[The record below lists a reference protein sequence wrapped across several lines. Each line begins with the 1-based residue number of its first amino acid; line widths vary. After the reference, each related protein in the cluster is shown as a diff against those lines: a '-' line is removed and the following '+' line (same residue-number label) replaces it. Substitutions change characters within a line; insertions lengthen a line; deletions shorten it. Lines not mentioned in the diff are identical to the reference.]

1 MPVDVNVTPA
11 RLQKIRWTREGEPP
25 EAAGPPMSVQFNP
38 NTLALSHSNQNSANG
53 SDDTPSQRMQRAGS
67 KLTLDLL
74 FDVNAPQPDGQNAT
88 DVRRLTAPILEVLK
102 AGRPGGGGAS
112 NTPMPGLRFEWNA
125 FRFDG
130 MVDSINETMDFFSH
144 EGAPLRC
151 QLSIAMTERKTV
163 EEESTAG
170 DGPGAPGTAPRTPAP
185 SGAPLQNLMGG
196 SGDAWKAAATLN
208 GIENPR
214 LMQAGALLDLNVNV
228 GAALRSAATAA
239 AGAVS
244 GAASISGAN
253 LQVDARGKLRFP

>member
-11 RLQKIRWTREGEPP
+11 RLQMIRWIREGEEP
-25 EAAGPPMSVQFNP
+25 EPAGPPMSVQFNP
-38 NTLALSHSNQNSANG
+38 NSLSLSHSNQNSANA
-53 SDDTPSQRMQRAGS
+53 SDDTASQRMQRAES
-67 KLTLDLL
+67 KLTLELL

-144 EGAPLRC
+144 EGVPLRS
-151 QLSIAMTERKTV
+151 QLSIAMTERKTM
-163 EEESTAG
+163 EEESTAA
-170 DGPGAPGTAPRTPAP
+170 DGTGAPGTAPRTPAP
-185 SGAPLQNLMGG
+185 AGAPIQSLLGG
-196 SGDAWKAAATLN
+196 AGNAWKAAAALN

-214 LMQAGALLDLNVNV
+214 LMPAGALLDLNVNV
-228 GAALRSAATAA
+228 GAAVRSAAA

-244 GAASISGAN
+244 GAASPSGAN